1 MILKGKVALVTG
13 STSGIGL
20 GIATALA
27 QAGADIML
35 NGLPDD
41 AAVARAKADIAQ
53 HGVRVDFCGADLSKA
68 SGAVELVRA
77 AQDRLGGCDILVNN
91 AGIQHVAPIAEFPDD
106 KWDLILSL
114 MLTAPFHLVKVAV
127 PGMQA
132 KGWGRIINISSAHGK
147 VASVRKAAYVAAKHG
162 LVGFNKVTALEYA
175 GTGVTSNCICP
186 GWVLTPLVQKQ
197 IDALAEREGLAQDA
211 AKSKLVLEKQ
221 PSGDFATPDQ
231 IGALALFLCSDAA
244 AQITGTEISIDG
256 GWTAQ

>member
-1 MILKGKVALVTG
+1 MSLKGKVALVTG

-20 GIATALA
+20 GIALTLA

-41 AAVARAKADIAQ
+41 AAVAIAKEKIAQ
-53 HGVRVDFCGADLSKA
+53 HGVRVDFCGADLSRA
-68 SGAVELVRA
+68 DGAAELVRVT
-77 AQDRLGGCDILVNN
+77 QDRLGGCDILVNN
-91 AGIQHVAPIAEFPDD
+91 AGIQHVAPIAEFPNE
-106 KWDLILSL
+106 KWDLILAL
-114 MLTAPFHLVKVAV
+114 MLTAPFHLVRAAV
-127 PGMQA
+127 PAMQA

-147 VASVRKAAYVAAKHG
+147 VASVRKSAYVAAKHG

-197 IDALAEREGLAQDA
+197 IDALAERDGLSADA

-221 PSGDFATPDQ
+221 PSGEFATPDQ
-231 IGALALFLCSDAA
+231 IGQLALFLCSDAA

>member
-1 MILKGKVALVTG
+1 MSLKGKVALVTG

-20 GIATALA
+20 GIALALA

-35 NGLPDD
+35 NGLPDAAAAD
-41 AAVARAKADIAQ
+41 AAIQKVTAY
-53 HGVRVDFCGADLSKA
+53 GVRAGFSAADLSTSA
-68 SGAVELVRA
+68 GARDLVRA
-77 AQDRLGGCDILVNN
+77 THDELGGCDILVNN

-114 MLTAPFHLVKVAV
+114 MLTAPFQLVKAAA
-127 PGMQA
+127 PAMQA
-132 KGWGRIINISSAHGK
+132 KKWGRIINISSAHGK
-147 VASVRKAAYVAAKHG
+147 VASARKSAYVAAKHG

-186 GWVLTPLVQKQ
+186 GWVLTPLVQQQ
-197 IDALAEREGLAQDA
+197 IDALAAHDNLDANA

-231 IGALALFLCSDAA
+231 IGQLALFLCSDAA
-244 AQITGTEISIDG
+244 SQITGTEISIDG